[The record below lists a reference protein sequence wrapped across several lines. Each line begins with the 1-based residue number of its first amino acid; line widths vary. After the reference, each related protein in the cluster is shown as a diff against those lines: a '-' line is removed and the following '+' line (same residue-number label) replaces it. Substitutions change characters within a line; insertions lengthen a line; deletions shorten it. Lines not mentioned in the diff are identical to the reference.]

1 MPVTGFSKKMTMS
14 AITAEVPSPV
24 FKSISALAETE
35 GVPVERLASLAIAQ
49 AVAVWSSQSQEFA
62 RRAARGNREKFEAAL
77 AKVPAA
83 EPLPGDELPR

>member
-1 MPVTGFSKKMTMS
+1 MS
-14 AITAEVPSPV
+14 AITADVPSPV

-62 RRAARGNREKFEAAL
+62 RRAARGNRDKFEAAL

-83 EPLPGDELPR
+83 EPLPGDE

>member
-1 MPVTGFSKKMTMS
+1 MS

-24 FKSISALAETE
+24 FKSISALAEME

-62 RRAARGNREKFEAAL
+62 RRAARGNRDKFEAAL
-77 AKVPAA
+77 DKVLSA
-83 EPLPGDELPR
+83 EPLPGDE

>member
-1 MPVTGFSKKMTMS
+1 MS

-24 FKSISALAETE
+24 FKSMCALAEKE

-49 AVAVWSSQSQEFA
+49 AVAAWSSQKQEFE

-83 EPLPGDELPR
+83 QPLPGDE

>member
-1 MPVTGFSKKMTMS
+1 MS
-14 AITAEVPSPV
+14 VITADVPSPV

-77 AKVPAA
+77 AKVPSA
-83 EPLPGDELPR
+83 EPLPGDE